1 MHPVLIFIL
10 IIAAWGMLS
19 LILIGLTKLRARIL
33 RYEPV
38 PREQAPSKTCR
49 SCRLPFRKASWR
61 CGRCGAYMKPRL
73 FYWIARGILEPL
85 LYAITVPWILGGGL
99 VLSAAM
105 RIAGR
110 YAPAALPYFEG
121 TANRLGVWLSPEFQE
136 WVPEQ
141 WRVPEQ
147 GTTVVPKEVDAP
159 IDVVIASV
167 LTLGVCL
174 LKSQDHQAEVYIP
187 EPDEETLDQLRHT
200 PDGIHEIW
208 GYVSDG
214 HLLAPDFHDQ
224 IIGARIRS
232 QNPLEYVE
240 GLTHHLSEALNTVR
254 IRPVPSRSDSSEEG
268 VETVE
273 DWRFLL
279 RGEPELKGDYPLR
292 WEVHAT
298 SERLLQMEELVADL
312 DSWDQLPCSL
322 LFR

>member
-1 MHPVLIFIL
+1 MHPVLVVIL
-10 IIAAWGMLS
+10 IIPAWGLLS
-19 LILIGLTKLRARIL
+19 LLLIGMAKLRARLL

-38 PREQAPSKTCR
+38 PRDDARSKTCR

-73 FYWIARGILEPL
+73 FYWIARGVVEPL
-85 LYAITVPWILGGGL
+85 VYVITVPWILGGGL
-99 VLSAAM
+99 ILSIGM
-105 RIAGR
+105 RLASR
-110 YAPAALPYFEG
+110 YAPTTLPYFESF
-121 TANRLGVWLSPEFQE
+121 TNRLGVWLSPEFQD

-141 WRVPEQ
+141 WRVPDQ

-159 IDVVIASV
+159 IDIVTASA

-174 LKSQDHQAEVYIP
+174 LQSQDHQVEVYIP
-187 EPDEETLDQLRHT
+187 DPDEETLDQLRHT
-200 PDGIHEIW
+200 PEGIHEIW

-214 HLLAPDFHDQ
+214 HIVAPDFRDE

-240 GLTHHLSEALNTVR
+240 GLTRHFTGALNTVEV
-254 IRPVPSRSDSSEEG
+254 RPVPTRADASEEK
-268 VETVE
+268 VETAE

-279 RGEPELKGDYPLR
+279 RREPEVKGGYPLR
-292 WEVHAT
+292 WEVHAA
-298 SERLLQMEELVADL
+298 SERLLEMEELVADL